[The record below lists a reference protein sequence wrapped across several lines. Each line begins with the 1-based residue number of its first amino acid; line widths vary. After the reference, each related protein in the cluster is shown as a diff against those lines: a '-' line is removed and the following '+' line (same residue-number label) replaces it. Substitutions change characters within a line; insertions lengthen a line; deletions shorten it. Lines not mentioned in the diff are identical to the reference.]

1 MLGGVLV
8 ALLAVGLFYVLRR
21 PRPHGIGAF
30 RQKSAASGDI
40 VTGDPGGPMS
50 FDASGN
56 GRDDSDSDGG
66 WTDHGDGAADSADAG
81 DGGAGDAG
89 DAGGG
94 DGGGGNGGG
103 E

>member
-8 ALLAVGLFYVLRR
+8 ALVAVGLFYVLRR
-21 PRPHGIGAF
+21 PRPHAIGAF
-30 RQKSAASGDI
+30 RQNKSAAGGTVFAGDA
-40 VTGDPGGPMS
+40 GAPMP

-56 GRDDSDSDGG
+56 GRDSPDSDG
-66 WTDHGDGAADSADAG
+66 WTDHGDGAADAADGG
-81 DGGAGDAG
+81 DGGGG

-94 DGGGGNGGG
+94 DGGGGDGGGGG